1 MYRGAKKHTILAVN
15 GESEPGPG
23 RNGYTR
29 DLRQLHVTGR
39 IGVDFWRFF
48 VFDQR
53 TSSQITDR
61 SAPGAFYHLAVP
73 KQGGKRLD
81 VLVLG

>member
-1 MYRGAKKHTILAVN
+1 MANPERG
-15 GESEPGPG
+15 PD
-23 RNGYTR
+23 GYAMAR
-29 DLRQLHVTGR
+29 DSRRLHVTGK
-39 IGVDFWRFF
+39 ICCRFFEVF

-61 SAPGAFYHLAVP
+61 SAPGAFYYLAVP
-73 KQGGKRLD
+73 KQGGKRLG